1 MLLTVS
7 GEGSSFASRGARS
20 NQSHV
25 KGTAYRAGPL
35 RPELLHVQFANVFG
49 SPCRSKVAHLN
60 DSPKLSLW
68 ASACKWR
75 GKRHEMAPPSL
86 GAISQLLGPI
96 SAVSKAF
103 ISHWSMLFWEPSKC
117 HGGHIFAW
125 QHCRISTNDEFDLA
139 SAKSGSTP
147 ANEQQKMWETY
158 YGAFNK
164 MEPHGNLQLH
174 PNHPAVYSV
183 SDSRVNRLVIYF
195 VPVLSYLLKS
205 RGCSIPNTK

>member
-1 MLLTVS
+1 
-7 GEGSSFASRGARS
+7 
-20 NQSHV
+20 
-25 KGTAYRAGPL
+25 
-35 RPELLHVQFANVFG
+35 
-49 SPCRSKVAHLN
+49 
-60 DSPKLSLW
+60 
-68 ASACKWR
+68 
-75 GKRHEMAPPSL
+75 
-86 GAISQLLGPI
+86 
-96 SAVSKAF
+96 
-103 ISHWSMLFWEPSKC
+103 MLFWEPSKC
-117 HGGHIFAW
+117 HGGQIFAW

-205 RGCSIPNTK
+205 RGCSNPNRVYGFKILKKILGFIGFFKIFLTIFFRIFF